1 MSIPASV
8 AAVTV
13 SIIISASALFGM
25 GAFTQSND
33 YATIYFDGGYQK
45 IGVIKEQRAFT
56 KATVFYNGEKIHSG
70 SFSNV
75 IAGIKRDAKDKE
87 NETAWK
93 DGVTLQATTGVNW
106 EGSQSNFELTVENF
120 TLTST
125 EQSRIKVVDVIKRL
139 EDEEKKIKAEHQIH
153 AAQALR
159 FGPSPKSSLGIL
171 DMIGRLAKS

>member
-13 SIIISASALFGM
+13 SIIISASALFGI

-45 IGVIKEQRAFT
+45 IGVIKQQRAFT
-56 KATVFYNGEKIHSG
+56 KATVTFNGEKIHSG
-70 SFSNV
+70 SFSDV

-87 NETAWK
+87 NENTWK
-93 DGVTLQATTGVNW
+93 DGVVLEAATGINW

-120 TLTST
+120 TLVST
-125 EQSRIKVVDVIKRL
+125 EQNRIKGAEVIKRL
-139 EDEEKKIKAEHQIH
+139 EDAEKKIRTEHQIH
-153 AAQALR
+153 ATQVLK
-159 FGPSPKSSLGIL
+159 FGPSPK
-171 DMIGRLAKS
+171 